1 MCVFGTSGAGKS
13 YYIKLLI
20 IRNRLYGIEQYVI
33 DPEREYL
40 NIAKALNGVVI
51 KIGPSSESYINIF
64 DIRENSVEENKGYL
78 STKIPKLIGFL
89 I

>member
-1 MCVFGTSGAGKS
+1 MCVLVQVVQEKS

-40 NIAKALNGVVI
+40 NIAKSFKWCCYKNRSFV
-51 KIGPSSESYINIF
+51 
-64 DIRENSVEENKGYL
+64 
-78 STKIPKLIGFL
+78 
-89 I
+89 